1 MGQQSLWRTDDDQ
14 TEVYAAGGGARS
26 NRCCQAPQRGPDRSC
41 SRRTQAPH
49 DDPEHP
55 SRSRQAD
62 HLAASDAKPIVVGLE
77 PTGNYHRVLAH
88 RLIEAGFGVRLI
100 SSMALARTREALH
113 NGWDKNDPKD
123 AQVILHML
131 GIGATMV
138 YQDPLAAGINDL
150 QELSK
155 THEVVSKAK
164 TQIWHRLLTHYLPL
178 YFPEIERF
186 VGNSRSDWF
195 LAFLERFPTPDGITG
210 LTKEG
215 FVAAAWDVV
224 GRKVSKARLLAI
236 SMRRRAPRPLCR
248 CRSTR
253 PRLRCSVWF

>member
-1 MGQQSLWRTDDDQ
+1 MTRPKSTPPEAALVAIDVAKHRN
-14 TEVYAAGGGARS
+14 EVLIEAVRGGH
-26 NRCCQAPQRGPDRSC
+26 
-41 SRRTQAPH
+41 RRRMTILNT
-49 DDPEHP
+49 
-55 SRSRQAD
+55 RAD
-62 HLAASDAKPIVVGLE
+62 HDKLVTSLQAMQKPIVVGLE

-138 YQDPLAAGINDL
+138 YQDPLTAGINDL

-164 TQIWHRLLTHYLPL
+164 TEIWHRLLTHYLPL
-178 YFPEIERF
+178 YFPEIAAVRR
-186 VGNSRSDWF
+186 NSRSDWF
-195 LAFLERFPTPDGITG
+195 LAFSRTISYACRHHRSDKGRFCCG
-210 LTKEG
+210 
-215 FVAAAWDVV
+215 
-224 GRKVSKARLLAI
+224 SLACGGPESI
-236 SMRRRAPRPLCR
+236 KGP
-248 CRSTR
+248 STQR
-253 PRLRCSVWF
+253 YL

>member
-1 MGQQSLWRTDDDQ
+1 MQ
-14 TEVYAAGGGARS
+14 
-26 NRCCQAPQRGPDRSC
+26 
-41 SRRTQAPH
+41 
-49 DDPEHP
+49 
-55 SRSRQAD
+55 
-62 HLAASDAKPIVVGLE
+62 KPVVVGLE

-88 RLIEAGFGVRLI
+88 RLIAAGFSVRLI

-131 GIGATMV
+131 GIGATMI

-164 TQIWHRLLTHYLPL
+164 TEIWHRLLTHYLPL

-186 VGNSRSDWF
+186 VGNLRSDWF
-195 LAFLERFPTPDGITG
+195 LSFLERFPTPASIAAMPNVNAGEKMHRWVEVKMHHDGPPAGAQLSSSID
-210 LTKEG
+210 EPA
-215 FVAAAWDVV
+215 FPSRPAD
-224 GRKVSKARLLAI
+224 RLP
-236 SMRRRAPRPLCR
+236 RRAA
-248 CRSTR
+248 
-253 PRLRCSVWF
+253 